1 MEFVDVNL
9 DSGCYIGR
17 DVERKE
23 DGTVKVAFNGGEL
36 IIEGIPK
43 ERVTELF

>member
-1 MEFVDVNL
+1 MEFVDVHF

-17 DVERKE
+17 VVEQKE
-23 DGTVKVAFNGGEL
+23 DGTVTVAFNSGEL